1 MGSITILIPARS
13 GSTRV
18 KNKNLQKI
26 GGISLLEKKIK
37 ICKSLKIGKV
47 VVSTNSKKIAKLSS
61 NAGAEIPFLR
71 PKKYSTAKAST
82 VSTVLHYLRFLKKN
96 NKEIPCYIAILPLTN
111 PFLEK
116 RSIIQAY
123 KKIIKNKNINSIIAY
138 TEASDHPFSF
148 INLKKKLLFN
158 ILKYKGSI
166 YSDFER
172 TQDWPKAY
180 IGSAAL
186 KITKS
191 SYFLKYLQE
200 QSPLFNMKTFDLKKT
215 IGVKISKKESFDI
228 NNKDD
233 LIFANHLINKNNKL
247 K

>member
-1 MGSITILIPARS
+1 MGSLTILIPARS

-18 KNKNLQKI
+18 KDKNLQKV

-37 ICKSLKIGKV
+37 ICKSLNIGKV
-47 VVSTNSKKIAKLSS
+47 VVSTNSKKMAKLSS

-82 VSTVLHYLRFLKKN
+82 ASTVLHYLRFLKKY
-96 NKEIPCYIAILPLTN
+96 NKEFPIYLAILPVTN

-116 RSIIQAY
+116 SSIINAY

-138 TEASDHPFSF
+138 TEANEHPFQF
-148 INLKKKLLFN
+148 VNLKKKLIFN
-158 ILKYKGSI
+158 IFKYKGKI
-166 YSDFER
+166 YNDFER

-186 KITKS
+186 KITKT

-200 QSPLFNMKTFDLKKT
+200 KSPLFNIKTFDLKKT
-215 IGVKISKKESFDI
+215 IGVKISKKENFDI
-228 NNKDD
+228 NNEDD
-233 LIFANHLINKNNKL
+233 LIYANQLINVKQ
-247 K
+247 

>member
-116 RSIIQAY
+116 VY
-123 KKIIKNKNINSIIAY
+123 
-138 TEASDHPFSF
+138 
-148 INLKKKLLFN
+148 
-158 ILKYKGSI
+158 
-166 YSDFER
+166 YS
-172 TQDWPKAY
+172 
-180 IGSAAL
+180 S
-186 KITKS
+186 
-191 SYFLKYLQE
+191 
-200 QSPLFNMKTFDLKKT
+200 
-215 IGVKISKKESFDI
+215 V
-228 NNKDD
+228 
-233 LIFANHLINKNNKL
+233 
-247 K
+247 

>member
-1 MGSITILIPARS
+1 MGSIIILIPARS

-18 KNKNLQKI
+18 KDKNLQKI

-47 VVSTNSKKIAKLSS
+47 VVSTNSRKMAKLSF
-61 NAGAEIPFLR
+61 NTGAEIPFLR

-82 VSTVLHYLRFLKKN
+82 VSTVLHYLRFLKKK
-96 NKEIPCYIAILPLTN
+96 NKEIPTYIGILPVTN

-116 RSIIQAY
+116 KSIIQAY
-123 KKIIKNKNINSIIAY
+123 KKITKNKNINSIIAY
-138 TEASDHPFSF
+138 TEAIDHPFTF
-148 INLKKKLLFN
+148 VNLKKRLLFN
-158 ILKYKGSI
+158 IFKYKGSI

-191 SYFLKYLQE
+191 SYFLRYLQE
-200 QSPLFNMKTFDLKKT
+200 QSPLFNIKTFDLKKT

-228 NNKDD
+228 NNKED
-233 LIFANHLINKNNKL
+233 LIYANQLFNKKQ
-247 K
+247 